1 MSRTVQDILYE
12 RLKGRVR
19 TDEPMELHTSFRIG
33 GPADLFVEPVDVND
47 LTCALKILKEHHVP
61 VLIVG
66 AGTNMLVRDGGI
78 RGAVIGL
85 RGMKRMERRGNST
98 VYADGGA
105 LLSGLVMKSVS
116 WELSGLEFAVGIP
129 GSAGGAVIM
138 NAGAHASSMSN
149 VIRRVEMVFP
159 DGSVNIIDARDLSFS
174 YRKYNINEGKII
186 TGVEFS
192 LEPEASDVVKK
203 RIEKHLTWRKDNQ
216 PLKYPSAGSV
226 FKNPPNV
233 SAGKLIDD
241 LRLKGLAVGGAQ
253 VSETHANFIVNTGGA
268 AARDVLDL
276 IVRIRDQVSKEH
288 GIDLELEIRVVG
300 EDR

>member
-1 MSRTVQDILYE
+1 MNQTLQDILHE

-19 TDEPMELHTSFRIG
+19 TDEPMEHHTSFRIG
-33 GPADLFVEPVDVND
+33 GLADLFVEPVDLND
-47 LTCALKILKEHHVP
+47 FVVALKILQEHHVP

-98 VYADGGA
+98 VYADCGA

-129 GSAGGAVIM
+129 GSVGGAVIM
-138 NAGAHASSMSN
+138 NAGAHGSSISD

-174 YRKYNINEGKII
+174 YRRCAIDEGKIV

-192 LEPEASDVVKK
+192 LEPQASDVVKQ
-203 RIEKHLTWRKDNQ
+203 RIEKHLAWRKDNQ

-226 FKNPPNV
+226 FKNPPDI

-241 LRLKGLAVGGAQ
+241 LGLKGQSVGGAQ

-276 IVRIRDQVSKEH
+276 IVRIRDRVSKEH